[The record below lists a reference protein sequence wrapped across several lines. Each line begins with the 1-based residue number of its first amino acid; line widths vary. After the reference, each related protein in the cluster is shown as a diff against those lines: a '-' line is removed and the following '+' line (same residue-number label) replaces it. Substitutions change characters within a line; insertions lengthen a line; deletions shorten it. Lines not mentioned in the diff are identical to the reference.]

1 MNDSDYQKTK
11 MQEEMQIN
19 KDKLAFLNTEIVH
32 IKEYIDSL
40 DAGENKVTQKD
51 NSGVQYHQRF
61 EGYLIN
67 RNDLDRKFDQQ
78 TLQIKSSNYESIS
91 LSLEDDKALLDAYTK
106 LQYSIKYNES
116 LFADDDKY
124 AYLYNVYALK
134 LSQLQNAYDEAKSI
148 YDAYAALKG
157 LGVSDAEVTSAQNQM
172 EKARGDLESYK
183 IDFAAQID
191 QNIKDKEMS
200 IKDLESRL
208 NGSLDQETLLNLN
221 EDDRKNALRKLYL
234 DERQTMYDAEEN
246 TKDTIDSLKLNI
258 SLAEVQLKAIDTDTS
273 DGADVS
279 YTSIERLKAQE
290 LVTTDNNIKAVSDN
304 IKALEQNI
312 KRSDLDIQNAIV
324 TANINGIVNVINDIY
339 PGDFLSSGE
348 EILTII
354 PENNTA
360 YTMQVYVSNKDI
372 GELKVGDTVKYN
384 FAALP
389 SKEYGEMRGTITS
402 ISEDALSNQSS
413 GQSYY
418 IVEATVP
425 DTKLF
430 SHDGKQGD
438 IKVGMICEANII
450 TKQKSIIRFLL
461 EKIDLLD

>member
-1 MNDSDYQKTK
+1 MS
-11 MQEEMQIN
+11 
-19 KDKLAFLNTEIVH
+19 
-32 IKEYIDSL
+32 
-40 DAGENKVTQKD
+40 
-51 NSGVQYHQRF
+51 
-61 EGYLIN
+61 
-67 RNDLDRKFDQQ
+67 
-78 TLQIKSSNYESIS
+78 
-91 LSLEDDKALLDAYTK
+91 KAP
-106 LQYSIKYNES
+106 S
-116 LFADDDKY
+116 
-124 AYLYNVYALK
+124 
-134 LSQLQNAYDEAKSI
+134 
-148 YDAYAALKG
+148 
-157 LGVSDAEVTSAQNQM
+157 
-172 EKARGDLESYK
+172 GDLESYK

-191 QNIKDKEMS
+191 NNIKEKEMS

-208 NGSLDQETLLNLN
+208 NGSLDQETLLGLN

-246 TKDTIDSLKLNI
+246 TRNTIDSLKLNI
-258 SLAEVQLKAIDTDTS
+258 SLAEVQLKAINTESPDD
-273 DGADVS
+273 ADSS

-290 LVTTDNNIKAVSDN
+290 LVTTDDNIKAVSDN

-312 KRSDLDIQNAIV
+312 KKSGLDIQNAIV
-324 TANINGIVNVINDIY
+324 TANIDGVVNVINDIY

-360 YTMQVYVSNKDI
+360 FTMQVYVSNKDI

-389 SKEYGEMRGTITS
+389 SKEYGEMRGTIS
-402 ISEDALSNQSS
+402 NISEDALSNQSS

-425 DTKLF
+425 ETKLF